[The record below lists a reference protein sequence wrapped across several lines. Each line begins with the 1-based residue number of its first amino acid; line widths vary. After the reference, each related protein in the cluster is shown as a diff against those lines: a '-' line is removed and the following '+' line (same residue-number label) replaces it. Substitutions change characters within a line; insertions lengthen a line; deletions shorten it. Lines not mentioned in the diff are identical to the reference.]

1 LKPEGCAFRIYD
13 DPIYQT
19 VISYNDNHE
28 SAENVQVQCIS
39 GHTGCHFEQSMFSN
53 IGTVQE
59 CTDEQ
64 QQQKTL
70 TNKEKIKKKRSENGI
85 YIILG
90 AVLILS
96 IAILAAF
103 YTQNYVK
110 KIDDVIMYPPAES
123 TPLISTNKSYS

>member
-1 LKPEGCAFRIYD
+1 MGVK
-13 DPIYQT
+13 
-19 VISYNDNHE
+19 

-59 CTDEQ
+59 CTEEQ
-64 QQQKTL
+64 MKSQKTL

-96 IAILAAF
+96 IAVLAAL

-110 KIDDVIMYPPAES
+110 KIDDVIMYPPAQEH
-123 TPLISTNKSYS
+123 TPLIAKTTTTNKS